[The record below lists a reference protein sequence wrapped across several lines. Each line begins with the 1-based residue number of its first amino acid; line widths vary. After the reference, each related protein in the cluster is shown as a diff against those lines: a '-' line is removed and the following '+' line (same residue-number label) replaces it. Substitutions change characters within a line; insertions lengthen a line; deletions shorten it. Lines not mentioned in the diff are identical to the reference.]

1 VTPLVL
7 ILIGLLA
14 LAAGAILL
22 RSFGPRYRVG
32 RLLAAT
38 PTVAIGDAVSLATAG
53 GAGRYVKVSGR
64 IDAEADFEDDAHRPL
79 VFRRSRLEIRN
90 RSRLEIRNRSSWRSV
105 DDRREAVPFQV
116 REGLDGIAVRHADL
130 DVGLVVLPRESVGTA
145 ADVPERV
152 PAETDPA
159 TSVRLVVQQISSVEH
174 AIVLGVP
181 TLDAHGSP
189 QLSAGLGRPLILTTL
204 ESDEAMRVLA
214 SDHARRPLAVAIA
227 LATGLASVTIGL
239 AWAIVEALL

>member
-1 VTPLVL
+1 MTPMVL

-14 LAAGAILL
+14 LAAGAVLL

-38 PTVAIGDAVSLATAG
+38 PTVAIGDAVSLAMAG
-53 GAGRYVKVSGR
+53 GPGRYVKISGR
-64 IDAEADFEDDAHRPL
+64 IDAEAEFEDDVHRPL
-79 VFRRSRLEIRN
+79 VFRRSRLEIRD
-90 RSRLEIRNRSSWRSV
+90 RKSWHSV
-105 DDRREAVPFQV
+105 DDRREAVPFEV

-152 PAETDPA
+152 PADTDPA
-159 TSVRLVVQQISSVEH
+159 TSVRLVVQQVSSVEH
-174 AIVLGVP
+174 AIVVGVP
-181 TLDAHGSP
+181 SLDPHGSP
-189 QLSAGLGRPLILTTL
+189 QLGAGLGRPLILTTL
-204 ESDEAMRVLA
+204 ETDEAMRVLA
-214 SDHARRPLAVAIA
+214 SDHARRPLVVAIA

-239 AWAIVEALL
+239 AWAILEALL